1 MNTQAILPAAREEGL
16 IIQEM
21 ADEVLVYDRER
32 YKAHCL
38 NKTAALVWRHCDGKT
53 TVADI
58 ARLVGDELQ
67 LPVGEEVVWLGVEQL
82 QKAHLLSDGAHRLR
96 AQGGMSRRRALQ
108 KLGWAAAVGLPL
120 VTSIIAPR
128 AVEASTCA
136 IVCSSDS
143 QCLGTPGCPPV
154 CNTMTGVC
162 HN

>member
-1 MNTQAILPAAREEGL
+1 MNSQAILPAAREEGL

-53 TVADI
+53 TAADI
-58 ARLVGDELQ
+58 ARRVADELHQ
-67 LPVGEEVVWLGVEQL
+67 PVGEELVWLGVEQL
-82 QKAHLLSDGAHRLR
+82 QKAHLLSDAAIRLR

-136 IVCSSDS
+136 ITCASSA
-143 QCLGTPGCPPV
+143 QCISTPGCPPT
-154 CNTMTGVC
+154 CTSGTC
-162 HN
+162 TT

>member
-1 MNTQAILPAAREEGL
+1 MNNQAILPTARDEGL

-58 ARLVGDELQ
+58 ARLMRDELQ
-67 LPVGEEVVWLGVEQL
+67 MPVGEELVWLGVEQL
-82 QKAHLLSDGAHRLR
+82 QKAHLLGKSAGRVR
-96 AQGGMSRRRALQ
+96 PQQGGMSRRKALQ

-136 IVCSSDS
+136 IVCASSS
-143 QCLGTPGCPPV
+143 QCLSTPGCPPI
-154 CNTMTGVC
+154 CTAGSCTN
-162 HN
+162 

>member
-1 MNTQAILPAAREEGL
+1 MNSQAIPPAAREEGL

-53 TVADI
+53 TVTDI
-58 ARLVGDELQ
+58 ARLIGDELQ
-67 LPVGEEVVWLGVEQL
+67 LPVGEELIWLGVEQL
-82 QKAHLLSDGAHRLR
+82 QQAHLLGEGTRRVSP
-96 AQGGMSRRRALQ
+96 QGGMSRRKALQ

-128 AVEASTCA
+128 AVEASTCS
-136 IVCSSDS
+136 IVCASSS
-143 QCLGTPGCPPV
+143 QCISTPGCPPT
-154 CNTMTGVC
+154 CSAGSCTT
-162 HN
+162 